1 MAVVIEKSKFIS
13 KIFFGV
19 FWIVAI
25 TPFFGQEFM
34 PSVYE
39 KISSPLFA
47 LIDFVLILLGAWV
60 IRDKKDWFF
69 LLLFVGF
76 SFISTCII
84 NDYSIL
90 FFVNGLR
97 LYLCYII
104 IVPIFRYFLTDDHR
118 SKGFIEKMDRALYIF
133 LWLQLPTAAVQC
145 FLYGAYDQV
154 GGSMGWMMSG
164 EMSTLV
170 YLISFYLMHKNWDSS
185 KSYIDN
191 IRANWILI
199 FLLIPSFLNE
209 TKISFIYLLMYIYV
223 FILKNSFTNRNYVLR
238 QIRSHISMQSF

>member
-84 NDYSIL
+84 NDYSIDFQCL
-90 FFVNGLR
+90 IVNES
-97 LYLCYII
+97 
-104 IVPIFRYFLTDDHR
+104 FLTR
-118 SKGFIEKMDRALYIF
+118 S
-133 LWLQLPTAAVQC
+133 
-145 FLYGAYDQV
+145 
-154 GGSMGWMMSG
+154 
-164 EMSTLV
+164 
-170 YLISFYLMHKNWDSS
+170 
-185 KSYIDN
+185 
-191 IRANWILI
+191 
-199 FLLIPSFLNE
+199 
-209 TKISFIYLLMYIYV
+209 
-223 FILKNSFTNRNYVLR
+223 
-238 QIRSHISMQSF
+238 